1 MPPHP
6 PIPPKCRPIQP
17 KQPVSSAFHPMGL
30 QFGGHTPL
38 VTAPQPPNG
47 GMTPSKAP
55 TRRRHAVRRLRMA
68 QNPHYRPNRG
78 HPMACWARTHR
89 LRQPCVTNVVKLA
102 HFETPFNS
110 LCYKRRQSEPKN
122 QYFQR
127 KRRRIDDV
135 CNKTQAGPPNRRPP
149 RGLRGQ
155 AVVPVG
161 GGRAWPGFETTRR
174 ATHQRPSPTGVEGA
188 GGTGGHGRASRRGAE
203 RSEVA

>member
-89 LRQPCVTNVVKLA
+89 LRQPCVTNVVNLSRKTSIFNEKGVGLTTFVTTTQESPQKLLGLTTFVTKHKQA
-102 HFETPFNS
+102 RPIGGHREAYGARLRCRWAAAGPGRGS
-110 LCYKRRQSEPKN
+110 
-122 QYFQR
+122 
-127 KRRRIDDV
+127 RRR
-135 CNKTQAGPPNRRPP
+135 TSTRQHTGPHWC
-149 RGLRGQ
+149 
-155 AVVPVG
+155 
-161 GGRAWPGFETTRR
+161 GGRRRDRRARAGFEARR
-174 ATHQRPSPTGVEGA
+174 RTK
-188 GGTGGHGRASRRGAE
+188 
-203 RSEVA
+203 